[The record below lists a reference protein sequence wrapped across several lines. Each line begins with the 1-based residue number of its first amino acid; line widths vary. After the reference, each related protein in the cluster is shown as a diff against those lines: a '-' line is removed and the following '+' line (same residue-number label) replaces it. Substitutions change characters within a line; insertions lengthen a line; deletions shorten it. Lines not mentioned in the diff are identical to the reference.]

1 MLNIAI
7 FLFRAPVFCSFL
19 EGICPFFLSS
29 RGTKSEVSPLLS
41 SSFPGP
47 RRPVISH
54 SLAGPRI
61 VVRGDPVCS
70 FFSAARRTNQEVPPL
85 LSGILARSLSPPSGA
100 AELAVLKQSSPFF
113 LGRLASSRPDKGGV
127 CFVLAARLRLM
138 WLRSFRTFLVI
149 LRCDAVLHVIPRLDA
164 VSRKYGRGIPAK
176 AIPTSGTFLAPAS
189 LCGVT
194 ATSYRALTRY
204 PGIPGKGPFP
214 FAAPLWPPHRGAG

>member
-113 LGRLASSRPDKGGV
+113 LGRLVSSRPDKGGV

-164 VSRKYGRGIPAK
+164 VSRN
-176 AIPTSGTFLAPAS
+176 
-189 LCGVT
+189 
-194 ATSYRALTRY
+194 TR
-204 PGIPGKGPFP
+204 
-214 FAAPLWPPHRGAG
+214 

>member
-164 VSRKYGRGIPAK
+164 VSRN
-176 AIPTSGTFLAPAS
+176 
-189 LCGVT
+189 
-194 ATSYRALTRY
+194 TRQ
-204 PGIPGKGPFP
+204 
-214 FAAPLWPPHRGAG
+214 WTPHRCAG

>member
-70 FFSAARRTNQEVPPL
+70 FFSTARRTNQEAPPL

-100 AELAVLKQSSPFF
+100 AELAVLKQASPFF
-113 LGRLASSRPDKGGV
+113 LGRLVSSRPDKGGV

-149 LRCDAVLHVIPRLDA
+149 LRCDAVLHVIPRYDA
-164 VSRKYGRGIPAK
+164 VSRKYP
-176 AIPTSGTFLAPAS
+176 PLDPAS

-194 ATSYRALTRY
+194 HATGPRIVVRGDPHTGPCIECGVTCLSYRAVVV
-204 PGIPGKGPFP
+204 
-214 FAAPLWPPHRGAG
+214 